1 MKRNLL
7 RGFSEKKKKKKESEK
22 CFLGSV
28 SSVKALSC
36 RNAASHMKKHF
47 NRAVRLFLA
56 WAEKEEKQNIWK
68 LNCVCH
74 TASCQL
80 CQPREPLNP
89 QSSSQFERCT
99 SKGQHA
105 GRSWSEVRG
114 ASQQRHLLYW
124 ERLTALQQQRE
135 RDGAHSS
142 EAKEKIEIG
151 EQNPTETN
159 KNTVPNQTCQ
169 WKPQLDDWYERWF
182 FFSSEKYFWWGS
194 VLYKPSTASV
204 RRVSAIHSSK

>member
-1 MKRNLL
+1 
-7 RGFSEKKKKKKESEK
+7 
-22 CFLGSV
+22 
-28 SSVKALSC
+28 
-36 RNAASHMKKHF
+36 MKKHF

-105 GRSWSEVRG
+105 GRSWREVRG

-142 EAKEKIEIG
+142 EAKEKNRNRG
-151 EQNPTETN
+151 TKPHRN
-159 KNTVPNQTCQ
+159 KQKQSQT
-169 WKPQLDDWYERWF
+169 KPVSGNHSLMTDMRGDF
-182 FFSSEKYFWWGS
+182 FFLPRNTFGEDQSSTSLPLLVSGES
-194 VLYKPSTASV
+194 VLFTAQSRAVFTFTTKQSCTFNYLPSLF
-204 RRVSAIHSSK
+204 

>member
-1 MKRNLL
+1 MLLHIWKSILIEQSGYSWPEQKKKRSKIFESSTVFAIQRPASCASPVSLWTLSHRHSL
-7 RGFSEKKKKKKESEK
+7 RG
-22 CFLGSV
+22 
-28 SSVKALSC
+28 AL
-36 RNAASHMKKHF
+36 
-47 NRAVRLFLA
+47 
-56 WAEKEEKQNIWK
+56 Q
-68 LNCVCH
+68 
-74 TASCQL
+74 
-80 CQPREPLNP
+80 
-89 QSSSQFERCT
+89 
-99 SKGQHA
+99 KGQHA

>member
-1 MKRNLL
+1 MR
-7 RGFSEKKKKKKESEK
+7 KKKKKESEK

-105 GRSWSEVRG
+105 GRSWREVRG

-159 KNTVPNQTCQ
+159 KNSPEPNLSVETTA
-169 WKPQLDDWYERWF
+169 WWLIWEVI